1 MLDVSRDDIT
11 DGPLT
16 RALLVLAAPLIVQN
30 LTQIVQQ
37 TVDTF
42 WVGQLGSDHVAA
54 IGLVIPV
61 VQLLFFG
68 IVGLL
73 VGTQVIVSQRV
84 GSGDASGAR
93 RAAFHG
99 VVLGFGFGT
108 ILAAAVSFGAPGIV
122 RLFGVEPTVAPL
134 ATQYLA
140 VFGLTFIP
148 LGLSDT
154 LEGGFIGWGDS
165 RAALYINLVAVG
177 VNVVLDPF
185 LIFGWWLFPEL
196 GIRGA
201 ALASVVGYVAGLAL
215 AVGMVVR
222 GRDGFTF
229 TRRSLRIDRSEFR
242 EILDV
247 SWPTAGQHAASQSA
261 RVAMVGLVS
270 AVAGPAGLAAYTVGA
285 RVAAVAY
292 IPASGLQ
299 QAAQSVIGQ
308 NLGADKPARA
318 SRTTWVG
325 AAIAAAALSV
335 FAVAQW
341 LVPGA
346 IARLFIANPGPD
358 VLAYT
363 VAYLQILAYGY
374 WAIGAAYL
382 FLAGFNGARRTRTS
396 LIARLLQY
404 WVVRI
409 PIAVVGAFAFGYGVY
424 AVFWAVTISNV
435 VAAVGAGAY
444 YHYSTSNGMLER
456 AVEVATA
463 D

>member
-16 RALLVLAAPLIVQN
+16 RTLLALAAPLIVQN
-30 LTQIVQQ
+30 FTQILQQ

-42 WVGQLGSDHVAA
+42 WVGRLGSEAVAA
-54 IGLVIPV
+54 VGLVIPIT
-61 VQLLFFG
+61 QLLFFG

-73 VGTQVIVSQRV
+73 VGTQVLVSQRV
-84 GSGDASGAR
+84 GSDDAAGAR

-99 VVLGFGFGT
+99 VVLGFGVGT
-108 ILAAAVSFGAPGIV
+108 VLAAAVSFGAPDIV
-122 RLFGVEPTVAPL
+122 GLFGVDPDVAPL

-140 VFGLTFIP
+140 VFGLAFVP

-165 RAALYINLVAVG
+165 RAALYVNVTAVV

-185 LIFGWWLFPEL
+185 LILGWGPFPEL
-196 GIRGA
+196 GIGGA
-201 ALASVVGYVAGLAL
+201 ALATVVGYVAGLAL
-215 AVGMVVR
+215 AVAMVVR

-229 TRRSLRIDRSEFR
+229 TRRSLDVDFAEFR

-247 SWPTAGQHAASQSA
+247 GWPTAGQHAASQSA
-261 RVAMVGLVS
+261 RVAMVALVS

-285 RVAAVAY
+285 RVASVAY
-292 IPASGLQ
+292 IPATGLQ
-299 QAAQSVIGQ
+299 QAAQSVVGQ

-325 AAIAAAALSV
+325 ATIAAVALSG
-335 FAVAQW
+335 FAVVQW

-346 IARLFIANPGPD
+346 IARLFIADPD
-358 VLAYT
+358 ATVLAYT

-374 WAIGAAYL
+374 WALGATYL

-396 LIARLLQY
+396 MVARLLQY
-404 WVVRI
+404 WAVRI
-409 PIAVVGAFAFGYGVY
+409 PIALVGAFVLDYGVH
-424 AVFWAVTISNV
+424 AVFWAVTASNV
-435 VAAVGAGAY
+435 VAALGAGGY
-444 YHYSTSNGMLER
+444 YYYSTNNGMLER
-456 AVEVATA
+456 AVDVATA